1 MALKAEVEEAPLTA
15 DGLTIDLDLTTII
28 EANNHTGSN
37 TSSRSRRNSNTDGKS
52 FTNSDGHSETANQH
66 QKLDIDDIDE

>member
-28 EANNHTGSN
+28 EANNHAGSN
-37 TSSRSRRNSNTDGKS
+37 TSSKSRRNSNTDGKS
-52 FTNSDGHSETANQH
+52 FSNSDSHSEAN
-66 QKLDIDDIDE
+66 